1 MVPNRGEGFDSFPGA
16 PDREYRYGS
25 EDGGHD
31 QGQMQFSYGDYLP
44 PSYGQP
50 AAVMQSSSLYES
62 SSTSPFR
69 AVPNPSYAGHVE
81 DVYYVP
87 PKDNIP
93 INRSIYI
100 PPAAPRV
107 SQSPSVQG

>member
-16 PDREYRYGS
+16 PDRDFRYS
-25 EDGGHD
+25 PEDGRHD
-31 QGQMQFSYGDYLP
+31 QGQLHFAYGDYLP

-50 AAVMQSSSLYES
+50 AAVMQSSSLYAS
-62 SSTSPFR
+62 PSTSPFR

-87 PKDNIP
+87 PKDNTP

-100 PPAAPRV
+100 PPAV
-107 SQSPSVQG
+107 PSVS